1 MIKEVARSIPNIEV
15 YPIISLSIFFLFF
28 LGLGWY
34 VIRAKKEE
42 MNRKKNIPLEDE
54 TNEF

>member
-1 MIKEVARSIPNIEV
+1 MIKEVARNIPNIEV

-42 MNRKKNIPLEDE
+42 MNQKKNIPLEDE